1 MRLILSE
8 PPIQLGNPP
17 YSFRPRVP
25 ALGSRSV
32 ISWSNQLS
40 FVFNQKLLPESEC
53 DWSQNLTFNFQR
65 QYLDFSSHKS
75 TFDAIISSLPPLCG
89 VYYSHILSARY
100 YCEYELAVHKL
111 LFHMSFQDFYC
122 EPCSIFFMF
131 STSLL
136 WIMRYARHSFSQISL
151 WTMMHTRHSFSQISL
166 WTMMHTKH
174 SFSQISL
181 WTMKHVFHGIL
192 QFYCD
197 PCYTLGTVSHRFL
210 CELWSMFLMV
220 SYSFTVNHA
229 TH

>member
-53 DWSQNLTFNFQR
+53 DWSQNLTFNFQG

-89 VYYSHILSARY
+89 VYYSHIFPARY

-122 EPCSIFFMF
+122 EPWSILFMF

-136 WIMRYARHSFSQISL
+136 WIMRYARHGIFSHSYCEPWSTLGMVYFLTDLGSRYIVDNVFHKSFSEN
-151 WTMMHTRHSFSQISL
+151 
-166 WTMMHTKH
+166 
-174 SFSQISL
+174 
-181 WTMKHVFHGIL
+181 V
-192 QFYCD
+192 
-197 PCYTLGTVSHRFL
+197 
-210 CELWSMFLMV
+210 LWSGNVHMEHFLLNV
-220 SYSFTVNHA
+220 KS
-229 TH
+229 